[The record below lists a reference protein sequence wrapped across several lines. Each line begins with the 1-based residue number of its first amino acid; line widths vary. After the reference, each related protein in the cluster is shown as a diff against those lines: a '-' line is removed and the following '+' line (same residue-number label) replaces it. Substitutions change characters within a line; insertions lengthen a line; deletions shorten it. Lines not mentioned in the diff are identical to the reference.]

1 MKDHCLEMLRQV
13 VMCRPDTSL
22 TTFLWVKSQ
31 DKPILNI
38 DPMEHTCVDWES
50 IIASL
55 QDRTVSF
62 EEINALKN
70 PLLYEDHG
78 GGSPLHDFPLE
89 TDN

>member
-1 MKDHCLEMLRQV
+1 MLRQV

-22 TTFLWVKSQ
+22 TTFLWVNSQ

-38 DPMEHTCVDWES
+38 DPMEHDCVDWDAMVE
-50 IIASL
+50 SL
-55 QDRTVSF
+55 QDRAVSL

-70 PLLYEDHG
+70 PLHFEK
-78 GGSPLHDFPLE
+78 GGSLQDFPLE